1 MNYDPLSRDYG
12 PRDPFQ
18 QYHGQ
23 PEAEQQRMEHMIE
36 EKKRAYMREMQANQ
50 IHGAGRVIGP
60 EVMKEPNISVN
71 IERMDKILAHQ
82 EELLTMLE
90 QRMSPFVR
98 AYPKQSREEGA
109 RTASCQS
116 ALSERLY
123 IQTQRADFI
132 CTRINALIESIDL

>member
-1 MNYDPLSRDYG
+1 MSYDQLSRDYE
-12 PRDPFQ
+12 PRDP
-18 QYHGQ
+18 YSS
-23 PEAEQQRMEHMIE
+23 AEQRQKGIDLGKYAHNMAQQQERFHP
-36 EKKRAYMREMQANQ
+36 KA
-50 IHGAGRVIGP
+50 VLGP

-71 IERMDKILAHQ
+71 TERMDKILAHQ

-90 QRMSPFVR
+90 QRMTPFIR

-109 RTASCQS
+109 RTATMQS
-116 ALSERLY
+116 ALAERLY

>member
-1 MNYDPLSRDYG
+1 MSYDPLSRDYG
-12 PRDPFQ
+12 PRDPFH

-23 PEAEQQRMEHMIE
+23 PEAEQQRQKGIDLGKYAHNMAQQQERFNPKAIL
-36 EKKRAYMREMQANQ
+36 
-50 IHGAGRVIGP
+50 GA

-71 IERMDKILAHQ
+71 AERMDKILSHQ

-132 CTRINALIESIDL
+132 CTRINALIESIDV

>member
-1 MNYDPLSRDYG
+1 MSYDPLSRDYE

-50 IHGAGRVIGP
+50 IRGSVIGP

-71 IERMDKILAHQ
+71 IERMDKILTHQ
-82 EELLTMLE
+82 EERMTELE
-90 QRMSPFVR
+90 QRLSPFLR

-109 RTASCQS
+109 RTASMQS

-123 IQTQRADFI
+123 VQTQRADFL
-132 CTRINALIESIDL
+132 CSRINAIIESIDL

>member
-1 MNYDPLSRDYG
+1 MSYEYN
-12 PRDPFQ
+12 Q
-18 QYHGQ
+18 
-23 PEAEQQRMEHMIE
+23 AEQKARLDPDVHAKQMAMAQQDI
-36 EKKRAYMREMQANQ
+36 RATLTGVIA
-50 IHGAGRVIGP
+50 GAGRTLGP

-90 QRMSPFVR
+90 QRMTPFIR
-98 AYPKQSREEGA
+98 PYPKQSREEGA

-123 IQTQRADFI
+123 IQTQRADFLCARMNI
-132 CTRINALIESIDL
+132 LIESIDL

>member
-1 MNYDPLSRDYG
+1 MITGAYGYGGPEYSEAMNQREAAERQRQMGVNMGQYAHNMA
-12 PRDPFQ
+12 Q
-18 QYHGQ
+18 QQ
-23 PEAEQQRMEHMIE
+23 ERFNPSAIL
-36 EKKRAYMREMQANQ
+36 
-50 IHGAGRVIGP
+50 GA

-71 IERMDKILAHQ
+71 AERMDKILSHQ

-90 QRMSPFVR
+90 QRMTPFVR
-98 AYPKQSREEGA
+98 AYPKQSREESS